1 MSIKSS
7 ILTTALVASLGVSAF
22 ATTDKTITGGAGDSG
37 TRVAIEKGDYNI
49 ILASPATTTSAG
61 TMFKG
66 ATSTITSLDGATNT
80 PPVKWNFTGTL
91 NIDVNSSAEGSVKAL
106 DFGENKV
113 QWNLGILNI
122 KNSSATDE
130 TFLDVNIGKELRFTV
145 NDNKKESSILGI
157 RTNANVTGTS
167 LTFASMHDGYY
178 VIEGGTVNHSV
189 KDTFFA
195 SGSTL
200 LVRTGATFNASSN
213 SILNFYNGSKFHIA
227 TGAKAE
233 VYNFNAQ
240 NHTGSELLIEGT
252 YTHKGTGLTTAIL
265 TVDKGNLIA
274 KDLTG
279 GTNARVVVKGAGST
293 IKNGG
298 TMAIKGALEISNTDF
313 TVDSTSGKIELT
325 DFSGDYNGRVIL
337 TAGKLVINKENAFK
351 RITTKG
357 GETYIKLLFH
367 GKNNELVVN
376 ATTTFEQF
384 YSYDTTAELKITL
397 SENEDVKLILTG
409 GVPLNAAAGTASTIT
424 FSGLNIGDERVFFVS
439 SKDELTLHQGYTFLS
454 DAGYALDFV
463 KGTYNGQAG
472 FWMMA
477 VPEPAEWAVI
487 FGAIALGLAVYRR
500 RK

>member
-1 MSIKSS
+1 M
-7 ILTTALVASLGVSAF
+7 
-22 ATTDKTITGGAGDSG
+22 
-37 TRVAIEKGDYNI
+37 
-49 ILASPATTTSAG
+49 
-61 TMFKG
+61 
-66 ATSTITSLDGATNT
+66 
-80 PPVKWNFTGTL
+80 
-91 NIDVNSSAEGSVKAL
+91 
-106 DFGENKV
+106 
-113 QWNLGILNI
+113 
-122 KNSSATDE
+122 
-130 TFLDVNIGKELRFTV
+130 
-145 NDNKKESSILGI
+145 
-157 RTNANVTGTS
+157 
-167 LTFASMHDGYY
+167 
-178 VIEGGTVNHSV
+178 
-189 KDTFFA
+189 KD
-195 SGSTL
+195 
-200 LVRTGATFNASSN
+200 
-213 SILNFYNGSKFHIA
+213 
-227 TGAKAE
+227 
-233 VYNFNAQ
+233 Q
-240 NHTGSELLIEGT
+240 TGSELLIEGT

-325 DFSGDYNGRVIL
+325 DFSGEYNGRIIL
-337 TAGKLVINKENAFK
+337 TGGKLTIYKDVFK
-351 RITTKG
+351 RVS
-357 GETYIKLLFH
+357 TYGTELPVKLLFH

-376 ATTTFEQF
+376 ATTTFEQI

-397 SENEDVKLILTG
+397 SENEDVKLVLTG

-439 SKDELTLHQGYTFLS
+439 SKDELTLHQGYSFLS